1 MFRAESTV
9 EIPTTGLSQGV
20 QTCSIEIASPGEDD
34 LGRSCKRKRKF
45 VVDADLVSDVK
56 NAVSEMERNNRLEF
70 PPRNG
75 DVQIRYE
82 GASGFV
88 VMYEVPTFSSPEKQQ
103 GRYVVGDGADIRFIL
118 GQLSDLRELARKL
131 RALIE

>member
-1 MFRAESTV
+1 M
-9 EIPTTGLSQGV
+9 GLSQGA

-45 VVDADLVSDVK
+45 VVDGCLISDVK
-56 NAVSEMERNNRLEF
+56 NAVSEMERNSRLEF

-75 DVQIRYE
+75 YVQIRCE

-88 VMYEVPTFSSPEKQQ
+88 VMYEVLAFSSPEKRR

-118 GQLSDLRELARKL
+118 GQLGDVRELARKL
-131 RALIE
+131 PAPIE